1 MGRLDGKVAVVTGA
15 GSGIGR
21 ATSMLFAREGARLL
35 VVDQNA
41 DGVKETAQLIAQAAG
56 TAHAMV
62 GDAGHEASVKGFI
75 DGAVSAFGALDIV
88 HANAGVSG
96 GRVPIFEQTEEY
108 WRQILQINLIG
119 PFLAI
124 KHAGMRMV
132 ERGRGSIILTSS
144 VAGLRANAGAAAYSA
159 SKAGVIS
166 LAQTAAASFLGAGVR
181 VNAICPGLIETGMTK
196 PFFDSVREAGK
207 EHKIGQLNPLQR
219 AGQPEEIAGVIARQT
234 GAAHGLAAAG
244 GLVGGVDR
252 RHAHAYVPAPQHG
265 DASRS
270 GRGAANEK
278 PGLNVKP

>member
-15 GSGIGR
+15 ASGIGR

-35 VVDQNA
+35 VADQNA
-41 DGVKETAQLIAQAAG
+41 DGVEETAQLIAQAGG
-56 TAHAMV
+56 TAHAMA
-62 GDAGHEASVKGFI
+62 GDAGHEASVKSLI

-96 GRVPIFEQTEEY
+96 GRVPIFEQTEQY

-132 ERGRGSIILTSS
+132 EQGRGSIILTSS

-166 LAQTAAASFLGAGVR
+166 LAQTAAASFLGTGVR
-181 VNAICPGLIETGMTK
+181 VNAICPGLIEH
-196 PFFDSVREAGK
+196 DQAVLR
-207 EHKIGQLNPLQR
+207 QR
-219 AGQPEEIAGVIARQT
+219 ARSRQGTQNRSAQPAAAGRPARGNRRDGVVSGERRGVLCQRPGFRGRWRPFEFASVLPLAQVIARQT
-234 GAAHGLAAAG
+234 GAAHGSCG
-244 GLVGGVDR
+244 CR
-252 RHAHAYVPAPQHG
+252 RPCW
-265 DASRS
+265 R
-270 GRGAANEK
+270 R
-278 PGLNVKP
+278 

>member
-15 GSGIGR
+15 ASGIGR

-35 VVDQNA
+35 VADQNA
-41 DGVKETAQLIAQAAG
+41 DGVEETAQLIAQAGG
-56 TAHAMV
+56 TTHAMA
-62 GDAGHEASVKGFI
+62 GDAGHEASVKSLI

-132 ERGRGSIILTSS
+132 EQGSGSIILTSS

-166 LAQTAAASFLGAGVR
+166 LA
-181 VNAICPGLIETGMTK
+181 
-196 PFFDSVREAGK
+196 
-207 EHKIGQLNPLQR
+207 
-219 AGQPEEIAGVIARQT
+219 
-234 GAAHGLAAAG
+234 
-244 GLVGGVDR
+244 
-252 RHAHAYVPAPQHG
+252 
-265 DASRS
+265 
-270 GRGAANEK
+270 
-278 PGLNVKP
+278 

>member
-15 GSGIGR
+15 ASGIGR

-166 LAQTAAASFLGAGVR
+166 LAQTAAA
-181 VNAICPGLIETGMTK
+181 
-196 PFFDSVREAGK
+196 
-207 EHKIGQLNPLQR
+207 
-219 AGQPEEIAGVIARQT
+219 
-234 GAAHGLAAAG
+234 
-244 GLVGGVDR
+244 
-252 RHAHAYVPAPQHG
+252 
-265 DASRS
+265 
-270 GRGAANEK
+270 
-278 PGLNVKP
+278 